1 MATTPFTST
10 APSVIIRDNRDRL
23 IARSGT
29 FRAKAL
35 SRRGGGFSPMVKRTS
50 VMADQSEVPANP
62 PEPANL
68 RFLRR
73 LVTTL
78 TATMILGL
86 IAIFTVLV
94 IRLQTTST
102 MFPEITALPAGTEV
116 LSVSRTPREL
126 VIIDLSRRIYVLS
139 LDGTT
144 LLQEFE
150 LK

>member
-1 MATTPFTST
+1 
-10 APSVIIRDNRDRL
+10 
-23 IARSGT
+23 
-29 FRAKAL
+29 
-35 SRRGGGFSPMVKRTS
+35 MVKRTS

-78 TATMILGL
+78 TATMIIGL

-94 IRLQTTST
+94 IRLQASSA
-102 MFPEITALPAGTEV
+102 MFPEIIALPPETEV
-116 LSVSRTPREL
+116 LSISRTPTEL
-126 VIIDLSRRIYVLS
+126 IVIDQYRKIYMIS
-139 LDGTT
+139 LDGTK
-144 LLQEFE
+144 LLHEYE